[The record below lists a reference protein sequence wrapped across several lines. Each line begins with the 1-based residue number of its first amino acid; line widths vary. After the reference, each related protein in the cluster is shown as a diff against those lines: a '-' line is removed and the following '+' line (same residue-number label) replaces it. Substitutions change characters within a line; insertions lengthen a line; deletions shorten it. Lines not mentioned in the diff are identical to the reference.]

1 MPTLWG
7 GYKLA
12 CIEMS
17 LANRTLRELLSET
30 LTYSLCIHIKKGKEV
45 WVVAGMLA
53 QYLESATDSVLVLDS
68 GKPIGVIGGKE
79 IMENL
84 LKNPTSSLFY
94 GTKVKDIMAQNPLII
109 TDDTKYKDLMEQWKK
124 RGRAYA
130 VIANEWGFYS
140 AISAKKILEIGM
152 RCKTNLSISDL
163 PKKSLVTFKKD
174 DTMGSIIKS
183 MFENKTRKI
192 LLENSNKYIND
203 RMIIETITEKMSYL
217 KEMDYFLNIPANI
230 IELEEARIILDDLKI
245 NEISAMMYD
254 MEHPYVIY
262 KNWTVTPWDICN
274 VLLSESITEY
284 VPQS

>member
-1 MPTLWG
+1 MACLVP
-7 GYKLA
+7 LA
-12 CIEMS
+12 D
-17 LANRTLRELLSET
+17 RTLRDLLPET
-30 LTYSLCIHIKKGKEV
+30 LTHSFCIYVKKGQEV

-53 QYLESATDSVLVLDS
+53 QFLESLTDSVLVLDDE
-68 GKPIGVIGGKE
+68 KPVGAIGGKE

-94 GTKVKDIMAQNPLII
+94 GTKVEEIMEPNPLII
-109 TDDTKYKDLMEQWKK
+109 TKETKYKDLMKQWQQ

-130 VIANEWGFYS
+130 VMENEWMHYS

-152 RCKTNLSISDL
+152 RCKTNLTIRDL
-163 PKKSLVTFKKD
+163 PKKSPVTFKKED
-174 DTMGSIIKS
+174 SMGSIIKS

-203 RMIIETITEKMSYL
+203 RIIIETITEKMRHL
-217 KEMDYFLNIPANI
+217 KDMDYFLEVPANI
-230 IELEEARIILDDLKI
+230 IELEEARVIFDNLKI

-262 KNWTVTPWDICN
+262 KGWVVTPWDICN
-274 VLLSESITEY
+274 VLLSKDITEY
-284 VPQS
+284 TASAVQ